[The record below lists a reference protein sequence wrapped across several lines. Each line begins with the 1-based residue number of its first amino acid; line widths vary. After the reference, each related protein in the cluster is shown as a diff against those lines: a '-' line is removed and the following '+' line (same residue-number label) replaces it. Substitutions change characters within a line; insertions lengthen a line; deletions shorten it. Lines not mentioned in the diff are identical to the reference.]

1 MPWSLLDI
9 LLALPVYAMVLFRL
23 TGLALTAP
31 LYSSQ
36 AIPARI
42 RAALIMVIAAM
53 VFPMVARQ
61 TPVEVGLA
69 GVLVGGVTELMVGA
83 TIGLALGLLVTG
95 VELGGLIVGRQ
106 SGMILAQ
113 AFDPSQNIQASIVG
127 QVYTI
132 TLMTMFLLAGGHRA
146 TIAALLDTFEVIP
159 LLGFTLEK
167 SVVVLLVEMITA
179 AFILGI
185 RIAAPVL
192 IALFMM
198 TTAMGFLS
206 RTMPQFNI
214 LSVGFTLR
222 ATIAMGVAG
231 FALMG
236 CEDLLLDVIWD
247 GLETIRLSF
256 GLGADPTG
264 LIN

>member
-1 MPWSLLDI
+1 MPWSLFDI
-9 LLALPVYAMVLFRL
+9 LLALPTYALVLFRL

-42 RAALIMVIAAM
+42 RVALIVVVAAM
-53 VFPMVARQ
+53 IFPMVAGQ
-61 TPVEVGLA
+61 APAELTLGTA
-69 GVLVGGVTELMVGA
+69 IVGGIAELIVGA
-83 TIGLALGLLVTG
+83 TIGLALGVMVMG

-113 AFDPSQNIQASIVG
+113 AFDPTLNTQASILG

-132 TLMTMFLLAGGHRA
+132 TLMTLFLLAGGHRA
-146 TIAALLDTFEVIP
+146 TIAALLDTYEVIP
-159 LLGFTLEK
+159 LLAFQLDE
-167 SVVVLLVEMITA
+167 SFIVLFVEMLTA
-179 AFILGI
+179 AFVLGI
-185 RIAAPVL
+185 RVAAPVL
-192 IALFMM
+192 IALFMI

-214 LSVGFTLR
+214 LSVGFTVR
-222 ATIAMGVAG
+222 AIIAMGVAG
-231 FALMG
+231 FALAG
-236 CEDLLLDVIWD
+236 SEDLLLDVIWD

-256 GLGADPTG
+256 GLNADPTG
-264 LIN
+264 LVN

>member
-9 LLALPVYAMVLFRL
+9 PLALPAYVLVLFRF

-36 AIPARI
+36 SIPVRV
-42 RAALIMVIAAM
+42 RAALIMVVAAM
-53 VFPMVARQ
+53 VFPMVANQ
-61 TPVEVGLA
+61 APVGIGLLTA
-69 GVLVGGVTELMVGA
+69 VVGGIGELMIGA
-83 TIGLALGLLVTG
+83 TIGLALGLLVMG

-113 AFDPSQNIQASIVG
+113 AFDPTQNTQSSILG

-132 TLMTMFLLAGGHRA
+132 TLMTLFLLVGGHRA
-146 TIAALLDTFEVIP
+146 TLAALLDTFEVIP
-159 LLGFTLEK
+159 LLAFRMED
-167 SVVVLLVEMITA
+167 SVVVLLVEMMTS

-185 RIAAPVL
+185 RVAGPVL

-222 ATIAMGVAG
+222 SLIAMGVAG

-236 CEDLLLDVIWD
+236 CEDLLLDAIWD
-247 GLETIRLSF
+247 GLESIRLSF
-256 GLGADPTG
+256 GLDGYPTG
-264 LIN
+264 LVN